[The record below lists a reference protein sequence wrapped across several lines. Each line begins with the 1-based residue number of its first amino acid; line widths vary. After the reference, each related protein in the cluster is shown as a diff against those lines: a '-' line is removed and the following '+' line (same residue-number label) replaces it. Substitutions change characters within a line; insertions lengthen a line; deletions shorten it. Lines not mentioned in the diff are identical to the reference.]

1 MDAALAATPVLL
13 VLVLMV
19 GRGWPA
25 ARAGAVTAVYTLV
38 LAIVAFDFGGDDD
51 AFDAPIGVVGVV
63 AEAAFIAA
71 TVVAIIGPALG
82 IHHLQERTGA
92 TARLRSA
99 LARLHPDPRV
109 GALLIAW
116 FFALFMEGA
125 AGFGTP
131 VALAAPFLVA
141 AGFQPV
147 TAVTAALIGHAAGV
161 SFGAVGTPVIAQL
174 AIVDAEGLE
183 LARAT
188 STYHLV
194 LGWILLAVVILLVGR
209 TYPGRSSPWRWGVLA
224 GVLFFVPFGLIAFTV
239 GPELPTLGGALAG
252 VMVFAL
258 VARWHGNTTVAAV
271 ADATDADADVTDA
284 APDGPLAE
292 GEQTMSVSAAA
303 APYLVLV
310 GLVLVTRLVS
320 PLRDQLEQVEIAWR
334 TDAGFSGSVRP
345 LLHPALLL
353 TLAFAAGAVVQHATA
368 STVRAAFWTATTRL
382 GPVVVALVAMVTIA
396 RAMSQAGMTTDLA
409 DAAATTGSAWPLL
422 APAVG
427 ALGTFVTGSATA
439 SNVLFSEL
447 QETTA
452 EATGLPVTPLLGAQ
466 GFGAAVG
473 NIVCPHNIVAA
484 VATVGLTGEEGLV
497 LRRTLP
503 TAAVYVALGGVV
515 ALVLTR

>member
-1 MDAALAATPVLL
+1 VDAALATSPVLL
-13 VLVLMV
+13 VLVLMI

-25 ARAGAVTAVYTLV
+25 ARAGAVTAVFTLV
-38 LAIVAFDFGGDDD
+38 LAVAAFDFGGTDDP
-51 AFDAPIGVVGVV
+51 FGVPGGVVGVI
-63 AEAAFIAA
+63 AEAVFITA

-116 FFALFMEGA
+116 FFCLFMEGA

-147 TAVTAALIGHAAGV
+147 AAVGAALVGHAAGV
-161 SFGAVGTPVIAQL
+161 SFGAVGTPVVAQL
-174 AIVDAEGLE
+174 AIVDVSGLD

-188 STYHLV
+188 ATYHLS
-194 LGWILLAVVILLVGR
+194 LGWILLAVVVVLI
-209 TYPGRSSPWRWGVLA
+209 GRSFPDRAAPWGWGVLA
-224 GVLFFVPFGLIAFTV
+224 GILFFFPFGLIAFSV
-239 GPELPTLGGALAG
+239 GPELPTLGGALVG
-252 VMVFAL
+252 VVVFAL
-258 VARWHGNTTVAAV
+258 MATWHRRSIGRELP
-271 ADATDADADVTDA
+271 DADLDTHFES
-284 APDGPLAE
+284 GC
-292 GEQTMSVSAAA
+292 EQVGVVNAA

-310 GLVLVTRLVS
+310 GLVLVTRLVT
-320 PLRDQLEQVEIAWR
+320 PLRDVLERVEIEWR
-334 TDAGFSGSVRP
+334 TEAGFAGAVLP
-345 LLHPALLL
+345 LVHPALLL
-353 TLAFAAGAVVQHATA
+353 TAAFAAGAVAQRASATA
-368 STVRAAFWTATTRL
+368 VREAFWTATRRL

-396 RAMSQAGMTTDLA
+396 RAMSHAGMTVELA
-409 DAAATTGSAWPLL
+409 DAAATTGAAWPLL

-439 SNVLFSEL
+439 SNVLFTEL
-447 QETTA
+447 QATTA
-452 EATGLPVTPLLGAQ
+452 EAAGLPVTPLLGAQ

-473 NIVCPHNIVAA
+473 NVICPHNIVAA
-484 VATVGLTGEEGLV
+484 VATVGLTGQEGLV